1 MYNPVQIARRF
12 IVLAASAGHQLT
24 HMQLQKLTYI
34 AHGYSLAIL
43 DRPLLNEPVSAWK
56 FGPVIPGMYD
66 TFKQFGNRG
75 IPIDLGLVSMNATD
89 IDSQAESIIEGVY
102 ATYGGKDGIALSSLT
117 HQPGT
122 PWSEAY
128 NGYMSTV
135 IPNDL
140 IKSYYNNLVFE
151 QSNCKGL

>member
-1 MYNPVQIARRF
+1 MYNPVQIARKF
-12 IVLAASAGHQLT
+12 IALAALSGKQLT

-43 DRPLLNEPVSAWK
+43 NRPLLSEPVSAWK

-66 TFKQFGNRG
+66 TFKQFGNKG
-75 IPIDLGLVSMNATD
+75 IPFDLGASCIPEL
-89 IDSQAESIIEGVY
+89 DSQSESIIDGVY
-102 ATYGGKDGIALSSLT
+102 ATYGDKDGIALSSLT

-122 PWSEAY
+122 PWSKAY

-135 IPNDL
+135 ISDDL
-140 IKSYYNNLVFE
+140 IKSYYTNLVFE
-151 QSNCKGL
+151 QNGCKGL